1 MQIENDFVT
10 LRTDVHQKIDL
21 YLGLIHDNDDA
32 KLRVHNQSATF
43 MVTDHVKY
51 TEMPTDN
58 ETLFSAYI
66 KIGDHILEKKVN

>member
-21 YLGLIHDNDDA
+21 YLGLIYDNDDA
-32 KLRVHNQSATF
+32 KHKQGTTF
-43 MVTDHVKY
+43 TVTDHVKY